1 MQTDSKQDAVPMLP
15 ELDIT
20 VNKVPTVAAT
30 QWTPHNG
37 VLLSDVGVSI
47 KVPKLPTG
55 ERSIDSIP
63 DIWARPLLFEKALF
77 DKQHPLHERV
87 RDEWRGLLAL
97 CALWEVR
104 SLPFEAKLLEIPVT
118 QPERAS
124 AFLRAAARLCPR
136 TDLAA
141 DTPWNKLYVLYYNN
155 RPIGMTAPTTLVC
168 TAADSRGRFDGRVNW
183 ADEGGLTNPAA
194 FLTGQERSA
203 LAHWLQNLISNLNG
217 HPGIDSVQ
225 AGDRFNRL
233 TGLLVE
239 FIGDLGPAVAHD
251 TSNRPLG
258 LDIGLYSYLNSPI
271 KAREVKLE
279 DSAARLV
286 PSDGF
291 EPAVQLLIVD
301 PSIADCWRVRP
312 AQVPLFGRE
321 TLASLDFAALQQARK
336 EDKEKVRRLG
346 QEKLRDA
353 EWRTASMLFTGR
365 LLLISSTDPF
375 DAIREVEGQRNL
387 TYEGQSVVPILPVV
401 GELLDY
407 LSVGELQRRI
417 SFVPEKN
424 GAVTVELR
432 LPLAGVD
439 GRPRDLPLRHTY
451 TSDTIA
457 RRSNVPLLEVWPN
470 FRAEHWRL
478 YYAYCDS
485 ALRSPQ
491 ELFMARPYSR
501 AEHTPNE
508 PTQIFEQ
515 TESNRREITRL
526 IAPPTAFVCRAYL
539 PDVREEQEVG
549 VLLLKELEFKES
561 NEAVWSIGVDFG
573 TSSTHVY
580 VQTVGAAE
588 PQPLAWSAQLLHVT
602 PSLEDDRDRLTTY
615 FLRDIRP
622 EIPFPT
628 LFRPESGASGTWPF
642 LQGNIRYFNE
652 GKVTLNL
659 NKNGIAS
666 GFKWSADQSLIA
678 GFLKQ
683 LAAQCA
689 AMAVEKGAAAIR
701 WHISY
706 PTAFS
711 GFAEASLRNTWED
724 ITEMLSVPSLS
735 VRYQTESEAAAR
747 YFQYKE
753 GVSLARTI
761 CIDIGGG
768 TSDISIWGNTALLQQ
783 SSVKF
788 AGENIFMDLL
798 KAKPEV
804 LGAFGGNWVKLLR
817 QALAGSFYAE
827 AGSLIRSKEGAEL
840 TRQLPSLL
848 AATKPSDPLYR
859 FIHLV
864 TLGLAGLVFYAGLML
879 RRLRE
884 AEKWS
889 ADDLPYV
896 CIGGNGARAFHWL
909 NNGRTFDRQA
919 RQNELFRS
927 VLRVASG
934 IESAG
939 KLDLRIS
946 ALPKSEVA
954 YGLLKSE
961 RTLKKEEE
969 AIIELAGEDFS
980 TAMGEICS
988 WSTHLEAETLVA
1000 GIKAPVEFVH
1010 LRRFVE
1016 VYNAYAATRES
1027 LACKIDY
1034 AEAAPFVR
1042 DLVQD
1047 ELNEYE
1053 LQDSNSV
1060 VVKPL
1065 FISALQA
1072 LLKVETDNLLRGVR

>member
-1 MQTDSKQDAVPMLP
+1 MQTDGKQDAVPMLP
-15 ELDIT
+15 ELDST

-47 KVPKLPTG
+47 KVPKLPAG

-77 DKQHPLHERV
+77 DKKHPLHERV

-124 AFLRAAARLCPR
+124 AFLRAAARLCPHR
-136 TDLAA
+136 VLSE

-155 RPIGMTAPTTLVC
+155 RPVGMTSPTTLVC

-203 LAHWLQNLISNLNG
+203 LAHWLQNLMSALNG

-239 FIGDLGPAVAHD
+239 YIGDLGPAVAHD
-251 TSNRPLG
+251 ASNRPLG
-258 LDIGLYSYLNSPI
+258 LDIGIYSYLNSPI

-291 EPAVQLLIVD
+291 EPAVQLLVVD

-321 TLASLDFAALQQARK
+321 TLASLDFAALQQVRK

-346 QEKLRDA
+346 QETLRDA
-353 EWRTASMLFTGR
+353 EWRTAAMLFSKR
-365 LLLISSTDPF
+365 LLLISSTEPF
-375 DAIREVEGQRNL
+375 EAIREVEGQRNL
-387 TYEGQSVVPILPVV
+387 TYDGRSVVPILPIA

-407 LSVGELQRRI
+407 LSAEDLQRRI
-417 SFVPEKN
+417 SFLPEKN
-424 GAVTVELR
+424 GAITIELR

-439 GRPRDLPLRHTY
+439 GRLRDLLLRYTY
-451 TSDTIA
+451 TSDTIE

-470 FRAEHWRL
+470 FRAELWQL
-478 YYAYCDS
+478 YYTYCDS

-491 ELFMARPYSR
+491 DLFMAQPYSR
-501 AEHTPNE
+501 TENTPKI
-508 PTQIFEQ
+508 PTQIIQ
-515 TESNRREITRL
+515 RSESDRREITRL
-526 IAPPTAFVCRAYL
+526 TSPPTAFICRAYL
-539 PDVREEQEVG
+539 PDVRDEQEVG
-549 VLLLKELEFKES
+549 VLLLKELEFREC
-561 NEAVWSIGVDFG
+561 NEAVWSIGIDFG

-580 VQTVGAAE
+580 VQPTSGAE
-588 PQPLAWSAQLLHVT
+588 PQPLEWSAQLLHVT
-602 PSLEDDRDRLTTY
+602 PSLKDDRDRLTTF
-615 FLRDIRP
+615 FLRDIQP

-628 LFRPESGASGTWPF
+628 LFRPESGATGTWPF
-642 LQGNIRYFNE
+642 QQGNIRYFNE
-652 GKVTLNL
+652 GIVTLNL

-666 GFKWSADQSLIA
+666 GFKWSEDQSLIS

-711 GFAEASLRNTWED
+711 GFSQASLRNTWEE
-724 ITEMLSVPSLS
+724 ITEMLSIPSLS
-735 VRYQTESEAAAR
+735 LRYQTESEAAAR

-753 GVSLARTI
+753 GVSLARTV

-768 TSDISIWGNTALLQQ
+768 TSDISVWSNTALLQQ

-788 AGENIFMDLL
+788 AGENIFLDLL
-798 KAKPEV
+798 KVNPEV
-804 LGAFGGNWVKLLR
+804 LSAFGASWVTGLAE
-817 QALAGSFYAE
+817 ALKGSFYAE
-827 AGSLIRSKEGAEL
+827 AGSLIRSDGIQL
-840 TRQLPSLL
+840 TKRLPNLL
-848 AATKPSDPLYR
+848 AAAKPSDSLYQ
-859 FIHLV
+859 FIHLI

-879 RRLRE
+879 KRLRQE
-884 AEKWS
+884 EKWG
-889 ADDLPYV
+889 ANELPYV

-909 NNGRTFDRQA
+909 SLGRVFDRSA
-919 RQNELFRS
+919 RQNELFS
-927 VLRVASG
+927 NALKAASG
-934 IESAG
+934 IGSSS

-946 ALPKSEVA
+946 GSPKAEVA

-961 RTLKKEEE
+961 RALKKEEE
-969 AIIELAGEDFS
+969 AIVELAGEDFLNE
-980 TAMGEICS
+980 AGEIIS
-988 WSTHLEAETLVA
+988 WSTHLEPEMLVK
-1000 GIKAPVEFVH
+1000 GVRAPADFAH
-1010 LRRFVE
+1010 LRKFVE
-1016 VYNAYAATRES
+1016 VYNAYAATKES
-1027 LACKIDY
+1027 LACRIDY
-1034 AEAAPFVR
+1034 AKAAPLIR

-1047 ELNEYE
+1047 ELNEYK
-1053 LQDSNSV
+1053 LQDPSSV
-1060 VVKPL
+1060 VIKPL
-1065 FISALQA
+1065 FISALKA
-1072 LLKVETDNLLRGVR
+1072 LLKVEVGNWLRGR